1 MSAAR
6 SLIVTLLAKG
16 EKASTRATYASS
28 QRLFIRVHEALFP
41 DAPPIEE
48 AMPTEE
54 QLTVDYVVM
63 SRFHSTS
70 TLKGDMSAVQ
80 KLFHRLGLGD
90 LPRGEVFKAVEK
102 AMSSIFREADRTNPA
117 YAFTENDMR
126 KIRSVLDLSKKAH
139 ATFWAACT
147 VAFWAILRVGD
158 YTGWRALGNGVW
170 EPQLMVKDLRSFE
183 HFSDVAV
190 KDPKNGGPS
199 YRSAMAK
206 RTDDLCSSGAVEV
219 MLALESPGRSR
230 RRCSRRHPGCP
241 CQRRGSRT
249 C

>member
-1 MSAAR
+1 
-6 SLIVTLLAKG
+6 
-16 EKASTRATYASS
+16 
-28 QRLFIRVHEALFP
+28 
-41 DAPPIEE
+41 
-48 AMPTEE
+48 
-54 QLTVDYVVM
+54 
-63 SRFHSTS
+63 
-70 TLKGDMSAVQ
+70 
-80 KLFHRLGLGD
+80 
-90 LPRGEVFKAVEK
+90 
-102 AMSSIFREADRTNPA
+102 
-117 YAFTENDMR
+117 MR

-170 EPQLMVKDLRSFE
+170 EPQLMVKDLRSFG

-219 MLALESPGRSR
+219 MLALDRKPRPESAPLFETAPGVPMSAAWFEDMLKRVCRVALPEVPQEANFANYRTPYLSLRSHGGWLSDAAMQYYDR
-230 RRCSRRHPGCP
+230 QQLQVKLLPTMLAAAHGGALSEGARSFFDGVAPP
-241 CQRRGSRT
+241 NWDLALA
-249 C
+249 